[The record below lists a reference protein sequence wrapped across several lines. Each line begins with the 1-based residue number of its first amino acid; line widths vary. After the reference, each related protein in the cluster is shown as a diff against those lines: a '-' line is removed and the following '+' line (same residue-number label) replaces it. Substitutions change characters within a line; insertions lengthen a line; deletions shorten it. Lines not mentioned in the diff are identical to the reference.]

1 MQANSGVDP
10 SSAYAVTMQSLRGK
24 PATGPILGPYAILSP
39 PVAVFVGPPRPGSD
53 AATQIAAK
61 PARKKPATATA
72 AVAPA
77 GAKPDAKSATVNASA
92 GGFSLTPAIKLPG
105 TGTFAPASAEDKPII
120 APERGT
126 QDEPHARPK
135 KKAAKAKTEAT
146 PKPEAKPDPKA
157 KTAAAKKPEPK
168 STKQ

>member
-1 MQANSGVDP
+1 MSRRLL
-10 SSAYAVTMQSLRGK
+10 AVSLGAALGLAAL
-24 PATGPILGPYAILSP
+24 PAAGAAPDSKRDLTPASFAKVHALIRPQKNEWRHLQVRWLTDV
-39 PVAVFVGPPRPGSD
+39 VA
-53 AATQIAAK
+53 
-61 PARKKPATATA
+61 ARKKA
-72 AVAPA
+72 A
-77 GAKPDAKSATVNASA
+77 
-92 GGFSLTPAIKLPG
+92 
-105 TGTFAPASAEDKPII
+105 AEDKPII